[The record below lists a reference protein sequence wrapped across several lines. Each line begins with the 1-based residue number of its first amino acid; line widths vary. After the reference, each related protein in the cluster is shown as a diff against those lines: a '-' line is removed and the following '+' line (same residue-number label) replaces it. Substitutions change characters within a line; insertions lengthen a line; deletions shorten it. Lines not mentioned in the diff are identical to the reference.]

1 MTDGVLTER
10 ERDESVCITE
20 REMTESVVTERK
32 VCVSLRERD
41 L

>member
-20 REMTESVVTERK
+20 REMTECYYREESECITER
-32 VCVSLRERD
+32 ER
-41 L
+41 